1 MNIVKIKVEDLIPYI
16 NNPRNNE
23 NAVDKVASSI
33 AEFGFKNPIIIDK
46 NNVVINGHTRLLA
59 AKKLGLKEVPVIKA
73 DDLTEAQ
80 VKAVRITD
88 NKTSEY
94 AEWNEELLKLELEQL
109 EEMTFDLD
117 TVNID
122 YSDFDLEIELEEVEF
137 DNKDK
142 IEPLSLVDKFI
153 VPPFSILD
161 TKQGYWQDRKRKW
174 KALGIKSEV
183 GRDVNCNAK
192 ISNFKNRDGT
202 PMKSN
207 AIDTGV
213 SIFDPVLCELVYKWF
228 NIDNGVVY
236 DSFAGGSV
244 RGVVA
249 EILGYK
255 YNGIDL
261 RQEQVN
267 ANYIN
272 ANEIGVNPNWI
283 CDDSLNVDN
292 HIKDN
297 SVDLFFSCPP
307 YADLEVYSDNEKDL
321 STMEYDKFIETYK
334 EIIRKGC
341 NKLKDDRFAVF
352 VVGDI
357 RDKKGFYR
365 NFIDDTKKAFL
376 DCGLKTYNE
385 LILLEQSGTGA
396 MRANKTFGT
405 YRKVIKT
412 HQNVLVFYKGD
423 PKKIKENYKEI
434 TIENL
439 DKFAEELGE

>member
-1 MNIVKIKVEDLIPYI
+1 MNIIKMKVEDLIPYV

-59 AKKLGLKEVPVIKA
+59 SKKLGLKEVPVIKA

-80 VKAVRITD
+80 VKAFRITD

-109 EEMTFDLD
+109 EEMDFDLD
-117 TVNID
+117 ELSID
-122 YSDFDLEIELEEVEF
+122 YSDFDLDIKLEDVEF

-183 GRDVNCNAK
+183 GRDARCFGALDTFTFVENKGNKDSVLNCE
-192 ISNFKNRDGT
+192 T
-202 PMKSN
+202 
-207 AIDTGV
+207 
-213 SIFDPVLCELVYKWF
+213 SIFDPVLCELIYKWF

-244 RGVVA
+244 RGIVA
-249 EILGYK
+249 EMLGYK

-261 RQEQVN
+261 RQEQIS
-267 ANYIN
+267 ANYAN
-272 ANEIGVNPNWI
+272 ASEIGVNPNWI

-292 HIKDN
+292 YIKDN

-321 STMEYDKFIETYK
+321 STMEYDKFVEVYR

-341 NKLKDDRFAVF
+341 NKLKDNRFAVF
-352 VVGDI
+352 VVGEV
-357 RDKKGFYR
+357 RDKKGNYY
-365 NFIDDTKKAFL
+365 NFVGDTISAFT
-376 DCGLKTYNE
+376 DCGLSYYNE
-385 LILLEQSGTGA
+385 IILATSIGTA
-396 MRANKTFGT
+396 SLKASRNMNN
-405 YRKVIKT
+405 RKITKV
-412 HQNVLVFYKGD
+412 HQNILVFYKGN

-434 TIENL
+434 IIEDL
-439 DKFAEELGE
+439 DKFVEELGE